1 MGKSPQKL
9 NKKRKDRLFSDDED
23 DS

>member
-1 MGKSPQKL
+1 MGKSQQKL